1 MEMFIVLKLFI
12 QFVLR
17 EISEII
23 GGIVIIKIY

>member
-23 GGIVIIKIY
+23 GEILIIKIY